1 MQRRSPLPIIIVILL
16 LVISAGAYYVFI
28 YSVPKVVDNSL
39 TASGSVEAVT
49 VSIAPEQTGKVVSV
63 GAATGQLVKSGDMLF
78 RLDDTLLKAQ
88 RDVAAAA
95 LETSRAAV
103 TTAEAAAQVAQAGYD
118 ATLEAALVED
128 KANRTAD
135 WTVAKPSEFS
145 QGSWYFTRSEQ
156 YTALQSEAVLAADA
170 LKSAQDNL
178 KFVQEKATSAE
189 FLDAEKRLTLARVD
203 FQTATDLLDRANT
216 ATDGQDLKD
225 EAQNLF
231 DDAKTELADA
241 TTAYDDALT
250 TEGAADLLQARARL
264 QIAQERSDMIAD
276 RMRAMQTGLL
286 SPKVVSAQ
294 KSLDQANA
302 AAAQA
307 RLAIA
312 QAEANLKLIDT
323 QLSRLVVSSPLDGVV
338 LLRNVEPGEV
348 VSPAA
353 GLFTLGRLDALTLTV
368 YISEDRYGEISLGQ
382 VVQISVDSFPGQVF
396 NGSVIEI
403 SDQAEF
409 TPRNVQTA
417 EGRKSTVFAIKLSV
431 ENPEGKLKPGMPAD
445 VVFK

>member
-1 MQRRSPLPIIIVILL
+1 
-16 LVISAGAYYVFI
+16 
-28 YSVPKVVDNSL
+28 
-39 TASGSVEAVT
+39 
-49 VSIAPEQTGKVVSV
+49 
-63 GAATGQLVKSGDMLF
+63 
-78 RLDDTLLKAQ
+78 
-88 RDVAAAA
+88 
-95 LETSRAAV
+95 
-103 TTAEAAAQVAQAGYD
+103 
-118 ATLEAALVED
+118 
-128 KANRTAD
+128 
-135 WTVAKPSEFS
+135 
-145 QGSWYFTRSEQ
+145 
-156 YTALQSEAVLAADA
+156 
-170 LKSAQDNL
+170 
-178 KFVQEKATSAE
+178 
-189 FLDAEKRLTLARVD
+189 
-203 FQTATDLLDRANT
+203 
-216 ATDGQDLKD
+216 
-225 EAQNLF
+225 
-231 DDAKTELADA
+231 
-241 TTAYDDALT
+241 
-250 TEGAADLLQARARL
+250 
-264 QIAQERSDMIAD
+264 
-276 RMRAMQTGLL
+276 LL

-294 KSLDQANA
+294 KSLDQAMA

-307 RLAIA
+307 RLAIG

-382 VVQISVDSFPGQVF
+382 VVQISVDSFPAQVF
-396 NGSVIEI
+396 KGSVIEI